1 MSKPQSTMGK
11 FFSGLAKLYRGF
23 RAVVLNLLFIF
34 IFLIFIGSFLGQPP
48 IVVQRGSALLI
59 NPNGTIVDQLTFVEP
74 LDALLADSL
83 DANITGEIL
92 LQDVLDAIDYAATD
106 EAISSIV
113 LSLNNLQ
120 ASGFSKLGEI
130 GAALLRFRESGKK
143 VYAYGDNYSQGQYY
157 LAAHADEV
165 LLHSMGMVNL
175 EGFSTYQ
182 YYYKEALDNLGVN
195 VHIFRVGEY
204 KSAVEPF
211 ERNDMSKAAREA
223 NAEWIGDLWQQ
234 YISEI
239 GQMRDLEPAFINDY
253 INNMDQY
260 LAELFGDAAQLAL
273 ESNLVDQILSRGE
286 ANDYLAAEI
295 GTGNNAGRND
305 EFLSVGIMNYLSAR
319 KDSLGE
325 LQQSNDKVGLI
336 VASGTI
342 YDGRRDAGEIGGDS
356 LQELISQ
363 ARKNDNIKAL
373 VLRIDSGGG
382 SAFASEVIRSELEKL
397 RNDGKPLVVSM
408 GSMAASGGY
417 WISTP
422 ANEIWASAST
432 ITGSIGIF
440 GLYPT
445 FEDSFEKLGL
455 NTDGIGTTELAGAF
469 AVGRELPDLASNI
482 LQSMLEEGYQ
492 QFISLVAAARNM
504 TLEEVDA
511 IAQGRVWS
519 GEDAFELGLVDN
531 LGDLDAAI
539 VSAAGLA
546 ELDSYEVQLI
556 EQQLSPGQ
564 QLIQDLTNSV
574 IVKSGIKLAR
584 VEQKTIFKP
593 GDVLASFFNTLNADL
608 NALLNYNDP
617 RGLYLQ
623 CQECQP
629 VLFR

>member
-1 MSKPQSTMGK
+1 MSKPQSTLGK

-34 IFLIFIGSFLGQPP
+34 IFLIFVGSFLGQPP
-48 IVVQRGSALLI
+48 IVVQSGSALLI
-59 NPNGTIVDQLTFVEP
+59 NPNGTIVDQLTYVDP

-83 DANITGEIL
+83 DADINTEIL
-92 LQDVLDAIDYAATD
+92 LQDVLDAIDYAASD

-120 ASGFSKLGEI
+120 ATGFSKLRDI
-130 GAALLRFRESGKK
+130 GDALVRFRDSGKK

-165 LLHSMGMVNL
+165 LLHSMGMVSL

-182 YYYKEALDNLGVN
+182 YYYKDALDKLGVN

-211 ERNDMSKAAREA
+211 ERNDMSEAAREA

-234 YISEI
+234 YVTGI
-239 GQMRDLEPAFINDY
+239 GAVRDLEPDFINDY
-253 INNMDQY
+253 INNMDQH
-260 LAELFGDAAQLAL
+260 LIALNGNTAQLAL
-273 ESNLVDQILSRGE
+273 ESNLVDQIMSRGE
-286 ANDYLAAEI
+286 VNDYLAAEI
-295 GTGNNAGRND
+295 GTGNNAGRDD
-305 EFLSVGIMNYLSAR
+305 EFLSIGMKSYLSVRSDAE
-319 KDSLGE
+319 DA

-342 YDGRRDAGEIGGDS
+342 YDGSREAGEIGGDS
-356 LQELISQ
+356 LQELISR
-363 ARKNDNIKAL
+363 ARRDDNIKAL

-382 SAFASEVIRSELEKL
+382 SAFASEVIRGELEKL

-408 GSMAASGGY
+408 GSVAASGGY

-445 FEDSFEKLGL
+445 FEDSFELLGL

-469 AVGRELPDLASNI
+469 AVGRELPELAANI
-482 LQSMLEEGYQ
+482 LQSTLEQGYQ
-492 QFISLVAAARNM
+492 QFISLVAASRNM

-539 VSAAGLA
+539 ASAAALAGL
-546 ELDSYEVQLI
+546 DNYETRLI

-564 QLIQDLTNSV
+564 QFIQDLTNSV
-574 IVKSGIKLAR
+574 IVRTGINLASLD
-584 VEQKTIFKP
+584 QQAPLKP
-593 GDVLASFFNTLNADL
+593 GDVLSGLFRTLNTDL

-629 VLFR
+629 LLFR